1 MKVGSEQNN
10 MKKEKTFWNRK
21 QKKRIT
27 NKVFMTNEKIING
40 TYTLANIKKA
50 KNILLYKL
58 ITFNNKIG
66 INVHGNVL

>member
-1 MKVGSEQNN
+1 
-10 MKKEKTFWNRK
+10 
-21 QKKRIT
+21 
-27 NKVFMTNEKIING
+27 MTNEKIING